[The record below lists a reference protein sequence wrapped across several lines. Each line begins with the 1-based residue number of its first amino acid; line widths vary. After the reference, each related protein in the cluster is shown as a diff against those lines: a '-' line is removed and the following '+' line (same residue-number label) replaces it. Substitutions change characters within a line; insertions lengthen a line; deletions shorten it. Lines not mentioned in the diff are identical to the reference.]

1 MNGTNTTKT
10 PLLTIDITSDPI
22 CGFSYVAYRRVE
34 QALNRLVQQH
44 GPVKAIIRFHPYI
57 LDPGLPENGLVP
69 RATRLKAVLGDRYAP
84 FWESVVHAGLSCGI
98 HFRGDAQMGQTID
111 AQRLLLYALKTLGPA
126 AQFRLLGL
134 LLRQH
139 YDEARDITQHPP
151 LAKLACSPIPC
162 SDGVTRS
169 LFPDEPTALEWLK
182 SGALRYEVISSAK
195 AAREH
200 GIKAS
205 PMLVLNGKYAICGAR
220 DESIYYQAFEKAV
233 TGEP

>member
-1 MNGTNTTKT
+1 M
-10 PLLTIDITSDPI
+10 
-22 CGFSYVAYRRVE
+22 
-34 QALNRLVQQH
+34 
-44 GPVKAIIRFHPYI
+44 
-57 LDPGLPENGLVP
+57 
-69 RATRLKAVLGDRYAP
+69 
-84 FWESVVHAGLSCGI
+84 
-98 HFRGDAQMGQTID
+98 
-111 AQRLLLYALKTLGPA
+111 
-126 AQFRLLGL
+126 LGL

-220 DESIYYQAFEKAV
+220 DESIYYQVRDLGGASAALC
-233 TGEP
+233 